1 MELDDLKNTWNESK
15 SQVQKQ
21 QNVNPKMLEKMS
33 DQKYRSKMKKIT
45 IPEIG
50 GSIVCLAAAAFIGF
64 SFDKL
69 DTALL
74 QGAGVLS
81 ILLLLL
87 LPIISS
93 LSTWQLS
100 KTGNMNKPY
109 AETLKAFA
117 MQKIRFIKLQKLNVT
132 LSYLLLVTIIVLLSK
147 LFSGKDLSDN
157 KYFWLFS
164 FTIGYIFLLFYSKWV
179 EKYYRKAL
187 RQAEEL
193 LSELAA

>member
-1 MELDDLKNTWNESK
+1 MELDDLKNTWNK
-15 SQVQKQ
+15 ANSQVQKQ
-21 QNVNPKMLEKMS
+21 HTVNPEMLEKIS
-33 DQKYRSKMKKIT
+33 DQKLRSKMKKII

-50 GSIVCLAAAAFIGF
+50 GSIVCLAAAAFIGL
-64 SFDKL
+64 SFGKL
-69 DTALL
+69 DTVLL
-74 QGAGVLS
+74 QGAGILS

-87 LPIISS
+87 LPIISF
-93 LSTWQLS
+93 LSTWKLG
-100 KTGNMNKPY
+100 KTGNVSKPY

-117 MQKIRFIKLQKLNVT
+117 MQKIRFIRLQKLNVA

-147 LFSGKDLSDN
+147 LVSGKDLSDN

-164 FTIGYIFLLFYSKWV
+164 FTIGYVFLLFYSKWV
-179 EKYYRKAL
+179 EKYYRKTL